1 MIVAAAALLLAATAI
16 AWLLAPGARP
26 AARVQLRFA
35 AVLFAA
41 SAIAAVA
48 LPAAAAAV
56 VLLVLPIAVAVL
68 ALAALAGFGRPLGVT
83 PASVLL
89 GVASITGIASAAT
102 GLAFFA
108 LGAALLAN
116 TMLLLLCLRQFD
128 VARVASVQGVLSA
141 LCLLAAQSVFVLDR
155 AGTAFL
161 LFAGAGLCGVTL
173 ALSRSDAAAE
183 KPPAHD
189 LRLGAIRRAG

>member
-1 MIVAAAALLLAATAI
+1 MTAVAAALLFAATGLT
-16 AWLLAPGARP
+16 WLLAPGSRP

-41 SAIAAVA
+41 CAIAAVA
-48 LPAAAAAV
+48 MPAASAAV

-68 ALAALAGFGRPLGVT
+68 ALAVRAGFEHPLGAT

-89 GVASITGIASAAT
+89 GLASLCGIASAAT
-102 GLAFFA
+102 GLALFA
-108 LGAALLAN
+108 FGAALLAN
-116 TMLLLLCLRQFD
+116 TMLLLVCVRQFD
-128 VARVASVQGVLSA
+128 AMRTASVQGALSA
-141 LCLLAAQSVFVLDR
+141 LCLLAAQSVLVLDR

-161 LFAGAGLCGVTL
+161 LFAATGLCGVTL
-173 ALSRSDAAAE
+173 ALSRLDIAAK

-189 LRLGAIRRAG
+189 LRGAAIRRG